1 MAAKTK
7 SKKKQTKSK
16 SKSKSK
22 KTTAR
27 KMISVK
33 KKAVKTKARAHKK
46 VAAKGTAK
54 AKKQVR
60 EKSRTPEPAAFSLK
74 KPGTRSGRQSGDL
87 QGLSRM
93 EGADSES
100 VAELIEEGNPF
111 EADVVLGVE
120 SADADESEVRTHE
133 VLEDDVPDEYLDKD

>member
-1 MAAKTK
+1 M
-7 SKKKQTKSK
+7 
-16 SKSKSK
+16 
-22 KTTAR
+22 
-27 KMISVK
+27 SVK

-46 VAAKGTAK
+46 ISAKRTAK
-54 AKKQVR
+54 PKNKAR
-60 EKSRTPEPAAFSLK
+60 EKKRTPEPAAFLLK

-133 VLEDDVPDEYLDKD
+133 VPEDDVPDEYLDKD

>member
-27 KMISVK
+27 KMMSVK

-46 VAAKGTAK
+46 ISAKRTAK
-54 AKKQVR
+54 PKNKAR
-60 EKSRTPEPAAFSLK
+60 EKKRTPEPAAFSLK

-133 VLEDDVPDEYLDKD
+133 VPEDDVPDEYLDKD